1 VTPSCLRI
9 ALVILAR
16 VERKNVRVV
25 PPLSSPPTKRGYLER
40 PGCRLY
46 YEVTGAGPAIV
57 FAHGLGGNHLSW
69 WQQVP
74 HFCRRYT
81 CVTFAHR
88 GFAPSSDIAGGPDP
102 ADYAGDLGAL
112 IDHLTLD
119 RVFLVA
125 QSMGGWACLEYA
137 LGKPERVRALVLAS
151 TAGAIARRATLLRDP
166 PALDAWI
173 ARAAA
178 ARSDM
183 QRDGVH
189 PAAGAR
195 MAREQ
200 PALHF
205 LYRAIDALAGAKL
218 DKEGLRAR
226 MIALQTRPPDDLSG
240 FKVPTLFITGEEDVV
255 FPPILAPALAA
266 LMPHAR
272 VEHVAAAGHSVYFER
287 AEVFNRLVEDFFSGA
302 GAGNS

>member
-1 VTPSCLRI
+1 VSP
-9 ALVILAR
+9 LA
-16 VERKNVRVV
+16 
-25 PPLSSPPTKRGYLER
+25 SPPTERGYLER

-74 HFCRRYT
+74 HFCGRYA

-88 GFAPSSDIAGGPDP
+88 GFAPSSEIPGGPDP
-102 ADYAGDLGAL
+102 ADYADDLAAL
-112 IDHLTLD
+112 IDHLALD
-119 RVFLVA
+119 QVFLVA

-137 LGKPERVRALVLAS
+137 LANLKRVRALVLAS
-151 TAGAIARRATLLRDP
+151 TAGAIARRATLLQDP

-178 ARSDM
+178 ARTDM
-183 QRDGVH
+183 QRDGIH
-189 PAAGAR
+189 PAAGSR

-205 LYRAIDALAGAKL
+205 LYRAIDAIAGAKF
-218 DKEGLRAR
+218 DKEALRAR
-226 MIALQTRPPDDLSG
+226 MIALQTRPPDDLVG
-240 FKVPTLFITGEEDVV
+240 LNVPTLFITGGEDVV
-255 FPPILAPALAA
+255 FPPLLAPALAG
-266 LMPHAR
+266 LMPNAR
-272 VEHVAAAGHSVYFER
+272 VEHVAAGHSVYFER
-287 AEVFNRLVEDFFSGA
+287 AQTFNRLVEEFFVNIGTRAS
-302 GAGNS
+302 

>member
-1 VTPSCLRI
+1 MSTHRDGI
-9 ALVILAR
+9 AR
-16 VERKNVRVV
+16 
-25 PPLSSPPTKRGYLER
+25 SSEMSAFRTKGGYLDR

-74 HFCRRYT
+74 HFAERYT

-88 GFAPSSDIAGGPDP
+88 GFAPSSEIPGGPDP
-102 ADYAGDLGAL
+102 GDYADDLAAL
-112 IDHLTLD
+112 IDHLSLD
-119 RVFLVA
+119 QVFLVA
-125 QSMGGWACLEYA
+125 QSMGGWASLEYA
-137 LGKPERVRALVLAS
+137 LAKPERVRALVLAS

-178 ARSDM
+178 ARADM

-205 LYRAIDALAGAKL
+205 LYRAIDAIAGAKF
-218 DKEGLRAR
+218 DKEALRAR
-226 MIALQTRPPDDLSG
+226 MIALQTRSPDDLARLA
-240 FKVPTLFITGEEDVV
+240 VPTLFITGGEDVV
-255 FPPILAPALAA
+255 FPPLLAPALAA

-272 VEHVAAAGHSVYFER
+272 VEPVTAAGHSVYFER
-287 AEVFNRLVEDFFSGA
+287 AEIFNQLVEEFFDSV
-302 GAGNS
+302 

>member
-1 VTPSCLRI
+1 M
-9 ALVILAR
+9 
-16 VERKNVRVV
+16 
-25 PPLSSPPTKRGYLER
+25 SSPSACTATQRGCLDR

-74 HFCRRYT
+74 HFSGRYT
-81 CVTFAHR
+81 CATFAHR
-88 GFAPSSDIAGGPDP
+88 GFAPSSEIPGGPDP

-112 IDHLTLD
+112 IDHLALD
-119 RVFLVA
+119 QVFLVA

-137 LGKPERVRALVLAS
+137 LARPQRVRALVLAS
-151 TAGAIARRATLLRDP
+151 TAGAIARRATLLREP
-166 PALDAWI
+166 QALDAWI

-178 ARSDM
+178 ARAEM
-183 QRDGVH
+183 QRQGVQ
-189 PAAGAR
+189 PAAGTR

-205 LYRAIDALAGAKL
+205 LYRAIDAMAGAKL
-218 DKEGLRAR
+218 DKEALRAR
-226 MIALQTRPPDDLSG
+226 MIALQTRPPDVLAG
-240 FKVPTLFITGEEDVV
+240 LTVPTLFITGEEDVV
-255 FPPILAPALAA
+255 FPPLLARPLAA

-272 VEHVAAAGHSVYFER
+272 VEQVAAAGHSVYFER
-287 AEVFNRLVEDFFSGA
+287 AEVFNRLVEEFFSTVGA
-302 GAGNS
+302 EAS

>member
-1 VTPSCLRI
+1 MS
-9 ALVILAR
+9 
-16 VERKNVRVV
+16 
-25 PPLSSPPTKRGYLER
+25 PLSSSQTKRGYLER

-74 HFCRRYT
+74 HFCPRYT

-88 GFAPSSDIAGGPDP
+88 GFAPSSDIPGGPDP
-102 ADYAGDLGAL
+102 ADYAGDLAAL
-112 IDHLTLD
+112 IDHLALD

-137 LGKPERVRALVLAS
+137 LANAQRVSALVLAS

-166 PALDAWI
+166 PALDGWI
-173 ARAAA
+173 TRAAA
-178 ARSDM
+178 ARTDM

-189 PAAGAR
+189 PAAGSR

-205 LYRAIDALAGAKL
+205 LYRAIDAIAGAKF
-218 DKEGLRAR
+218 DKEALRAR
-226 MIALQTRPPDDLSG
+226 MIALQTRPPDDLARLA
-240 FKVPTLFITGEEDVV
+240 VPTLFITGDEDVV
-255 FPPILAPALAA
+255 FPPLLAPALAA
-266 LMPHAR
+266 LMPNAR
-272 VEHVAAAGHSVYFER
+272 VEPVTEAGHSVYFER
-287 AEVFNRLVEDFFSGA
+287 AELFNRLVEEFFSGVSA
-302 GAGNS
+302 ANS

>member
-1 VTPSCLRI
+1 MSM
-9 ALVILAR
+9 
-16 VERKNVRVV
+16 
-25 PPLSSPPTKRGYLER
+25 SPVTKRGYLER
-40 PGCRLY
+40 PGVRLY
-46 YEVTGAGPAIV
+46 DEVTGAGPAVV
-57 FAHGLGGNHLSW
+57 FAHGLGGNHLGW

-74 HFCRRYT
+74 HFAGRSTR
-81 CVTFAHR
+81 VPFAHR
-88 GFAPSSDIAGGPDP
+88 GSAPSSEIPGGPDP
-102 ADYAGDLGAL
+102 ADYAGDLAAL
-112 IDHLTLD
+112 VDHLALD

-137 LGKPERVRALVLAS
+137 LANPERVRALVLAS

-178 ARSDM
+178 ARSEM

-205 LYRAIDALAGAKL
+205 LYRAIDAIAGAKF
-218 DKEGLRAR
+218 DKESLRAR
-226 MIALQTRPPDDLSG
+226 MIALQTRPPNDLAG
-240 FKVPTLFITGEEDVV
+240 LNIPTLFITGDEDVV
-255 FPPILAPALAA
+255 FPPLLAPSLAA
-266 LMPHAR
+266 LMPNAR
-272 VEHVAAAGHSVYFER
+272 VEPVTGAGHSVYFER
-287 AEVFNRLVEDFFSGA
+287 AEVFNRLVDEFFSRIPA
-302 GAGNS
+302 EN

>member
-1 VTPSCLRI
+1 MPANRDSVGRSSEMS
-9 ALVILAR
+9 ALQ
-16 VERKNVRVV
+16 
-25 PPLSSPPTKRGYLER
+25 TKRGWLER

-74 HFCRRYT
+74 HFAGRHT

-88 GFAPSSDIAGGPDP
+88 GFAPSSEISGGPDP
-102 ADYAGDLGAL
+102 ADYAADLAAL
-112 IDHLTLD
+112 IDQLALE

-125 QSMGGWACLEYA
+125 QSMGGWACLDYA
-137 LGKPERVRALVLAS
+137 LTRPQRVRALVLAS

-166 PALDAWI
+166 AALDAWI

-178 ARSDM
+178 ARTDM
-183 QRDGVH
+183 QREGVH
-189 PAAGAR
+189 PAAGTR

-200 PALHF
+200 PARHF
-205 LYRAIDALAGAKL
+205 LYRSIDAMAGAKL

-226 MIALQTRPPDDLSG
+226 MIALQTRAPDDLAG
-240 FKVPTLFITGEEDVV
+240 LAVPTLFITGDEDVV
-255 FPPILAPALAA
+255 FPPMLAPALAA
-266 LMPHAR
+266 LMPNAR

-287 AEVFNRLVEDFFSGA
+287 AETFNQLVDEFFERV
-302 GAGNS
+302 

>member
-1 VTPSCLRI
+1 MS
-9 ALVILAR
+9 ALQ
-16 VERKNVRVV
+16 
-25 PPLSSPPTKRGYLER
+25 TKHGYLDR

-74 HFCRRYT
+74 HFAERYT
-81 CVTFAHR
+81 CATFAHR
-88 GFAPSSDIAGGPDP
+88 GFAPSSEISGGPDP
-102 ADYAGDLGAL
+102 ADYAGDLAAL
-112 IDHLTLD
+112 IDHLALD

-125 QSMGGWACLEYA
+125 QSMGGWASLEYVLTHPA
-137 LGKPERVRALVLAS
+137 RVRALVLAS
-151 TAGAIARRATLLRDP
+151 TSGAIARRATLLRDP

-178 ARSDM
+178 ARAQM
-183 QRDGVH
+183 QRDGVQ

-205 LYRAIDALAGAKL
+205 LYRSIDAMAGAKL

-226 MIALQTRPPDDLSG
+226 MIALQTRPPNDLARLQ
-240 FKVPTLFITGEEDVV
+240 VPTLFITGDEDVV
-255 FPPILAPALAA
+255 FPPMLAPALAA
-266 LMPHAR
+266 LMPNAR
-272 VEHVAAAGHSVYFER
+272 VEPVVGAGHSVYFER
-287 AEVFNRLVEDFFSGA
+287 ADVFNRLVEEFFAKVAAPGVA
-302 GAGNS
+302 

>member
-1 VTPSCLRI
+1 M
-9 ALVILAR
+9 
-16 VERKNVRVV
+16 
-25 PPLSSPPTKRGYLER
+25 PPTTRGYLER
-40 PGCRLY
+40 SGCRLY
-46 YEVTGAGPAIV
+46 YEVTGAGPPVV

-74 HFCRRYT
+74 HFAGRYT

-88 GFAPSSDIAGGPDP
+88 GFAPSSEIPGGPDP
-102 ADYAGDLGAL
+102 ADYAGDLAAL
-112 IDHLTLD
+112 IDHLALD
-119 RVFLVA
+119 RVFLLA

-137 LGKPERVRALVLAS
+137 LSNPERVRGLVLAS

-166 PALDAWI
+166 AALDAWV

-178 ARSDM
+178 ARSQM
-183 QRDGVH
+183 QRDGVQ

-205 LYRAIDALAGAKL
+205 LYRSIDAMAGAKL

-226 MIALQTRPPDDLSG
+226 MIALQIRPPDDLARLAT
-240 FKVPTLFITGEEDVV
+240 PTLFITGEEDVV
-255 FPPILAPALAA
+255 FPPMLAPALAA
-266 LMPHAR
+266 LMPNAQ
-272 VEHVAAAGHSVYFER
+272 VEQVAAAGHSVYFER
-287 AEVFNRLVEDFFSGA
+287 ACVFNRSVEEFFAKLGA
-302 GAGNS
+302 PVVA

>member
-1 VTPSCLRI
+1 MSFT
-9 ALVILAR
+9 
-16 VERKNVRVV
+16 
-25 PPLSSPPTKRGYLER
+25 SSTQPTKRGYLDR

-46 YEVTGAGPAIV
+46 YEVTGTGPAIV

-74 HFCRRYT
+74 HFSARHT

-88 GFAPSSDIAGGPDP
+88 GFMPSSEISGGPDP
-102 ADYAGDLGAL
+102 ADYAGDLAAL
-112 IDHLTLD
+112 IDHLSLG
-119 RVFLVA
+119 RVLLVA

-137 LGKPERVRALVLAS
+137 LAKPERVRALVLAS

-178 ARSDM
+178 ARTEM
-183 QRDGVH
+183 QHNGVH
-189 PAAGAR
+189 PAAGPR

-205 LYRAIDALAGAKL
+205 LYRAIDAMAGAKL

-226 MIALQTRPPDDLSG
+226 MIALQTRPPDDLARLE
-240 FKVPTLFITGEEDVV
+240 VPTLFITGEEDVV
-255 FPPILAPALAA
+255 FPPLLAPALAA
-266 LMPHAR
+266 QMPNAR
-272 VEHVAAAGHSVYFER
+272 VDPVGAAGHSVYFER
-287 AEVFNRLVEDFFSGA
+287 ADIFNRLVEEFLISARD
-302 GAGNS
+302 

>member
-1 VTPSCLRI
+1 MSTNRDSVARSSQMS
-9 ALVILAR
+9 ALQ
-16 VERKNVRVV
+16 
-25 PPLSSPPTKRGYLER
+25 TKHGYLDR

-46 YEVTGAGPAIV
+46 YEVSGAGPAIV

-74 HFCRRYT
+74 HFAGRHT

-88 GFAPSSDIAGGPDP
+88 GFAPSSEISGGPDP
-102 ADYAGDLGAL
+102 ADYASDLAAL
-112 IDHLTLD
+112 IDHLALD

-125 QSMGGWACLEYA
+125 QSMGGWASLEYA
-137 LGKPERVRALVLAS
+137 LANPERVRALVLAS

-173 ARAAA
+173 AQAAA
-178 ARSDM
+178 ARAQM

-205 LYRAIDALAGAKL
+205 LYRSIDTMAGATL

-226 MIALQTRPPDDLSG
+226 MIVLQTRPPDDLARLQ
-240 FKVPTLFITGEEDVV
+240 VPTLFITGDEDVV
-255 FPPILAPALAA
+255 FPPMLAPALAA
-266 LMPHAR
+266 LMPNAR
-272 VEHVAAAGHSVYFER
+272 VEPVVGAGHSVYFER
-287 AEVFNRLVEDFFSGA
+287 ADVFNRLVEEFFA
-302 GAGNS
+302 KVAAPAAA

>member
-1 VTPSCLRI
+1 M
-9 ALVILAR
+9 
-16 VERKNVRVV
+16 
-25 PPLSSPPTKRGYLER
+25 SSISTQQTKRGHLDR

-46 YEVTGAGPAIV
+46 YEVTGAGPAIG

-74 HFCRRYT
+74 HFAGRHA

-88 GFAPSSDIAGGPDP
+88 GFAPSGEIPGGPDP

-112 IDHLTLD
+112 IDHLGLD
-119 RVFLVA
+119 QVSLVA

-137 LGKPERVRALVLAS
+137 LSEPARVRALVLAS
-151 TAGAIARRATLLRDP
+151 TAGAIARRATLLREP
-166 PALDAWI
+166 KALDAWI
-173 ARAAA
+173 ARAAT
-178 ARSDM
+178 ARIEM
-183 QRDGVH
+183 QRDGVQ

-205 LYRAIDALAGAKL
+205 LYRAIDAMAGAKL

-226 MIALQTRPPDDLSG
+226 MIALQTRPPEDLARLPM
-240 FKVPTLFITGEEDVV
+240 PTLFITGEEDVV
-255 FPPILAPALAA
+255 FPPMLAPALAA
-266 LMPHAR
+266 LMAKAR
-272 VEHVAAAGHSVYFER
+272 VEQIAAAGHSVYFER
-287 AEVFNRLVEDFFSGA
+287 ADVFNRLVEEFFTKA
-302 GAGNS
+302 GRS

>member
-1 VTPSCLRI
+1 MS
-9 ALVILAR
+9 ALAL
-16 VERKNVRVV
+16 
-25 PPLSSPPTKRGYLER
+25 SPPTKRGILQR
-40 PGCRLY
+40 PGSRLY

-74 HFCRRYT
+74 HFAGRHT

-88 GFAPSSDIAGGPDP
+88 GFAPSSEISGGPDP
-102 ADYAGDLGAL
+102 ADYAGDLAAL
-112 IDHLTLD
+112 IDHLALE

-137 LGKPERVRALVLAS
+137 LENPERVRALVLAS

-173 ARAAA
+173 ARASA
-178 ARSDM
+178 ARTQM
-183 QRDGVH
+183 QRDGIQ

-195 MAREQ
+195 MAGEQ

-205 LYRAIDALAGAKL
+205 LYRSIDAMAGAKL

-226 MIALQTRPPDDLSG
+226 MIALQTRPPDDLARLAI
-240 FKVPTLFITGEEDVV
+240 PTLFITGEEDVV
-255 FPPILAPALAA
+255 FPPMLAPALAA
-266 LMPHAR
+266 LMPQAR
-272 VEHVAAAGHSVYFER
+272 VEQVAAAGHSVYFER
-287 AEVFNRLVEDFFSGA
+287 AGVFNRLVEEFFA
-302 GAGNS
+302 NVAAAAVA

>member
-1 VTPSCLRI
+1 
-9 ALVILAR
+9 
-16 VERKNVRVV
+16 VR
-25 PPLSSPPTKRGYLER
+25 LQTKRGYLDR

-74 HFCRRYT
+74 HFAGRYT

-88 GFAPSSDIAGGPDP
+88 GFAPSSEIPGGPDP
-102 ADYAGDLGAL
+102 ADYASDLAAL
-112 IDHLTLD
+112 IDHLSLD
-119 RVFLVA
+119 QVFLVA

-137 LGKPERVRALVLAS
+137 LASPPRVRALVLAS
-151 TAGAIARRATLLRDP
+151 TAGAIARRANLLRDP

-178 ARSDM
+178 TRTDM

-189 PAAGAR
+189 PAAGTR

-205 LYRAIDALAGAKL
+205 LYRAIDTIAGAKF
-218 DKEGLRAR
+218 DKEALRAR
-226 MIALQTRPPDDLSG
+226 MIALQTRPPEDLARLA
-240 FKVPTLFITGEEDVV
+240 VPTLFITGDEDVV
-255 FPPILAPALAA
+255 FPPLLAPPLAA
-266 LMPHAR
+266 LMPNAR
-272 VEHVAAAGHSVYFER
+272 VEPVTSAGHSVYFER
-287 AEVFNRLVEDFFSGA
+287 ADMFNRLVDEFLSNVRD
-302 GAGNS
+302 

>member
-1 VTPSCLRI
+1 VTLSLFR
-9 ALVILAR
+9 
-16 VERKNVRVV
+16 ERKNVRTVS
-25 PPLSSPPTKRGYLER
+25 PLSSPPTKRGYLDR

-74 HFCRRYT
+74 HFSTRYT

-88 GFAPSSDIAGGPDP
+88 GFAPSSEISGGPDP
-102 ADYAGDLGAL
+102 ADYAGDLAAL
-112 IDHLTLD
+112 IDHLALD

-137 LGKPERVRALVLAS
+137 LAEPDRVHALVLAS
-151 TAGAIARRATLLRDP
+151 TAGAIARRASLLRDP
-166 PALDAWI
+166 PTLDAWI

-178 ARSDM
+178 ARTDM

-205 LYRAIDALAGAKL
+205 LYRAIDATAGAKF
-218 DKEGLRAR
+218 DKEALRAR
-226 MIALQTRPPDDLSG
+226 MIALQTRPPEDLG
-240 FKVPTLFITGEEDVV
+240 RLNVPTLFITGDEDVV
-255 FPPILAPALAA
+255 FPPLLAPALAG

-272 VEHVAAAGHSVYFER
+272 VEHVPAAGHSVYFER
-287 AEVFNRLVEDFFSGA
+287 AEIFNRLLDELFVTA
-302 GAGNS
+302 GARPS

>member
-1 VTPSCLRI
+1 M
-9 ALVILAR
+9 
-16 VERKNVRVV
+16 
-25 PPLSSPPTKRGYLER
+25 SSPSSALQTQRAYLDR
-40 PGCRLY
+40 PGGRLY
-46 YEVTGAGPAIV
+46 YEITGAGPAIV

-74 HFCRRYT
+74 HFCAAHT

-88 GFAPSSDIAGGPDP
+88 GFAPSSEIPGGPDP

-112 IDHLTLD
+112 IDHLALD

-137 LGKPERVRALVLAS
+137 LARPQRVRALVLAS
-151 TAGAIARRATLLRDP
+151 TAGAIERRTTLLRDAQ
-166 PALDAWI
+166 ALDAWI

-178 ARSDM
+178 ARAEM
-183 QRDGVH
+183 QRRGVH
-189 PAAGAR
+189 PAAGSR

-218 DKEGLRAR
+218 DKEALRSR
-226 MIALQTRPPDDLSG
+226 MIALQTCPPDVLAALT
-240 FKVPTLFITGEEDVV
+240 VPTLFITGEEDVV
-255 FPPILAPALAA
+255 FPPLLAPALAA
-266 LMPHAR
+266 SMPHAR
-272 VEHVAAAGHSVYFER
+272 VEQVTAAGHSVYFER
-287 AEVFNRLVEDFFSGA
+287 AGVFNRLVEEFFTTA
-302 GAGNS
+302 G

>member
-1 VTPSCLRI
+1 MS
-9 ALVILAR
+9 A
-16 VERKNVRVV
+16 
-25 PPLSSPPTKRGYLER
+25 SPPNLQTKRGTIER

-46 YEVTGAGPAIV
+46 YEATGAGPAIV

-74 HFCRRYT
+74 HFGERYN

-88 GFAPSSDIAGGPDP
+88 GFAPSGEIPGGPDP
-102 ADYAGDLGAL
+102 ADYAGDLAAL
-112 IDHLTLD
+112 IDHLALD

-125 QSMGGWACLEYA
+125 QSMGGWACIEYA
-137 LGKPERVRALVLAS
+137 LTNPERVRALVLAS
-151 TAGAIARRATLLRDP
+151 TAGAIARRATLPRDP

-178 ARSDM
+178 ARTQM

-205 LYRAIDALAGAKL
+205 LYRSIDAMAGAKL

-226 MIALQTRPPDDLSG
+226 MIALQTRPPDDLARLN
-240 FKVPTLFITGEEDVV
+240 VPTLFITGEEDVV
-255 FPPILAPALAA
+255 FPPMLAPALAA
-266 LMPHAR
+266 LMPNAR
-272 VEHVAAAGHSVYFER
+272 VEQVGAAGHSVYFER
-287 AEVFNRLVEDFFSGA
+287 ADVFNRLVEGFFA
-302 GAGNS
+302 KTAVAATA

>member
-1 VTPSCLRI
+1 MPADRDSV
-9 ALVILAR
+9 AR
-16 VERKNVRVV
+16 CSEMST
-25 PPLSSPPTKRGYLER
+25 LHTKHGYLDR
-40 PGCRLY
+40 PACRLY
-46 YEVTGAGPAIV
+46 YEVTGAGPAVV

-74 HFCRRYT
+74 HFAGRCT

-88 GFAPSSDIAGGPDP
+88 GFAPSSEIPGGSDP
-102 ADYAGDLGAL
+102 ADYAGDLAAL
-112 IDHLTLD
+112 VDHLGLD
-119 RVFLVA
+119 QVFLVA

-137 LGKPERVRALVLAS
+137 LAKPERVRALVLAS

-178 ARSDM
+178 ARAEM

-195 MAREQ
+195 LAREP

-205 LYRAIDALAGAKL
+205 VYRAIDATAGAKF

-226 MIALQTRPPDDLSG
+226 MIALQTRPPNDLAG
-240 FKVPTLFITGEEDVV
+240 LTVPTLFITGDEDVV

-272 VEHVAAAGHSVYFER
+272 AEPVTEAGHSVYFER
-287 AEVFNRLVEDFFSGA
+287 AEAFNRLVDGFFANVGA
-302 GAGNS
+302 RPS

>member
-1 VTPSCLRI
+1 MSPV
-9 ALVILAR
+9 
-16 VERKNVRVV
+16 
-25 PPLSSPPTKRGYLER
+25 SSAQTKRGTLDR

-74 HFCRRYT
+74 HFAGRYT

-88 GFAPSSDIAGGPDP
+88 GFAPSSEIPGGPDP

-112 IDHLTLD
+112 IDHLSLGQ
-119 RVFLVA
+119 VFLVA
-125 QSMGGWACLEYA
+125 QSMGGWACLDYA
-137 LGKPERVRALVLAS
+137 LARPERVRALVLAS

-178 ARSDM
+178 ARTAM
-183 QRDGVH
+183 QRDGVQ

-205 LYRAIDALAGAKL
+205 LYREVDAIAGAKL
-218 DKEGLRAR
+218 DKEALRAR
-226 MIALQTRPPDDLSG
+226 MIALQTRPPNDLARLG
-240 FKVPTLFITGEEDVV
+240 LPTLFITGEEDVV
-255 FPPILAPALAA
+255 FPPLLAPALAA

-272 VEHVAAAGHSVYFER
+272 VAPVAAAGHSVYFER
-287 AEVFNRLVEDFFSGA
+287 AEIFNRLVEEFFSEA
-302 GAGNS
+302 QSHR

>member
-1 VTPSCLRI
+1 MLPVTP
-9 ALVILAR
+9 A
-16 VERKNVRVV
+16 
-25 PPLSSPPTKRGYLER
+25 TKHGYLER

-46 YEVTGAGPAIV
+46 YEVTGAGPTIV

-74 HFCRRYT
+74 HFAVRHA

-88 GFAPSSDIAGGPDP
+88 GFAPSSEIAGGPDP
-102 ADYAGDLGAL
+102 ADYAGDLAAL
-112 IDHLTLD
+112 IDHLSLD

-125 QSMGGWACLEYA
+125 QSMGGWASLEYA
-137 LGKPERVRALVLAS
+137 LANSDRVRALVLAS
-151 TAGAIARRATLLRDP
+151 TAGAIARRSTLLRDP

-178 ARSDM
+178 ARSEM
-183 QRDGVH
+183 QRDGVQ

-205 LYRAIDALAGAKL
+205 LYRAIDAIAGAKF
-218 DKEGLRAR
+218 DKEALRAR
-226 MIALQTRPPDDLSG
+226 MIALQTRPPDDLARLN
-240 FKVPTLFITGEEDVV
+240 VPTLFITGDEDVV
-255 FPPILAPALAA
+255 FPPLLAPALAA
-266 LMPHAR
+266 LMPSAR
-272 VEHVAAAGHSVYFER
+272 VEPVTGAGHSVYFER
-287 AEVFNRLVEDFFSGA
+287 AEVFNRLVDEFFDSVGA
-302 GAGNS
+302 